1 MHHVTLGWCHFKSAR
16 YLDHALVNSD
26 LFTLVCTL
34 KKSGKT
40 SLIFS
45 NGHKKWDL
53 DYLSSKQQF
62 LKQLLLEGILIN
74 SPVFKKVICQE
85 VCI

>member
-1 MHHVTLGWCHFKSAR
+1 M
-16 YLDHALVNSD
+16 YI
-26 LFTLVCTL
+26 